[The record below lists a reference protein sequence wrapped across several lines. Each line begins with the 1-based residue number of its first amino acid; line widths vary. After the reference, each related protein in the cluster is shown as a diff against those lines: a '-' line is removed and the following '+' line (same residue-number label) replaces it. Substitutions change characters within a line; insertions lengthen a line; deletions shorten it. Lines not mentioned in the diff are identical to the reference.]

1 MNQRITSVVLFIFIL
16 LSGVYAQ
23 NDSANVKINTLYQQA
38 LQIKR
43 SNPSAALA
51 ILTDAESY
59 IIGTTKTAALVYKE
73 AAYLYLFSGNYKLAS
88 DKFNLAMQQA
98 QSLQDEIILAD
109 CFLGLGNI
117 ANATGNLQVAINHYL
132 QALKTFEKSHDVD
145 GLNSAYT
152 ALADLYNKQNNI
164 SKAIEF
170 NLKAV
175 SLLQDSKQKIRQVT
189 FYENIANLYIKQNQ
203 LQDAKDYYI
212 RALKLFVEMGNK
224 AGESMALK
232 NIGEVYLQMN
242 KYDSANFYFQR
253 SLKMARQFNAK
264 PLIASNLI
272 NLGNCYFK
280 QNVYELAEKSY
291 LEVIK
296 MASENNLSIE
306 LEKAYDGISIV
317 YAAINKQQSANNY
330 SNFNSVIKD
339 SLYNDST
346 FKKIADLQLQY
357 EVQAKKNQ
365 LELLE
370 KDKTIN
376 QLELLRERQIKIYL
390 QAIIALLF
398 LLIVGVIYFNILN
411 SRKNLILKQQNE
423 ELTQL
428 NNVKDRFFTIISHD
442 LRNNLATMR
451 LYFDS
456 IGKGLNTTDQTLIT
470 RQISESVENTIDLL
484 ENLLV
489 WASNEIKGVPLHIE
503 KLDMY
508 QLVEEN
514 INMLMVNAASKE
526 IILINDLDLDTF
538 AMGDKNTVNLVI
550 RNLLSNAVKFTPFGG
565 EVAVRYV
572 INGNELAIEVC
583 DNGIGISKEKMAYLF
598 TQHATSSTKGT
609 ANEKGTGLGLMLC
622 KEFIE
627 KNNGKI
633 WVESKEEN
641 GSCFTFTLPLV

>member
-1 MNQRITSVVLFIFIL
+1 MRITTLCFLLLFPLACAF
-16 LSGVYAQ
+16 AQ
-23 NDSANVKINTLYQQA
+23 NDSAGFRLNQLYQQA
-38 LQIKR
+38 LQVKR
-43 SNPSAALA
+43 NNPNLA
-51 ILTDAESY
+51 INILNEAEQYANSNA
-59 IIGTTKTAALVYKE
+59 KTAALVYKE
-73 AAYLYLFSGNYKLAS
+73 SAYLHLFAGNYKLAS
-88 DKFNLAMQQA
+88 EKFNLAMQQA
-98 QSLQDEIILAD
+98 QLLQDEIILAD

-132 QALKTFEKSHDVD
+132 QALKTFEKNNDID

-152 ALADLYNKQNNI
+152 ALAELYNKQNNL

-170 NLKAV
+170 NIKAV
-175 SLLQDSKQKIRQVT
+175 NLLQDNKQKIRQVSLI
-189 FYENIANLYIKQNQ
+189 ENIANLYLKQNQ
-203 LQDAKDYYI
+203 LPESRLYYFKALTMFKD
-212 RALKLFVEMGNK
+212 MGNK
-224 AGESMALK
+224 AGESITLK
-232 NIGEVYLQMN
+232 NIGEVYLAMDKN
-242 KYDSANFYFQR
+242 DSAIVYFQK
-253 SLKMARQFNAK
+253 SLKLARSFDAK

-272 NLGNCYFK
+272 NIGSCYFK
-280 QNVYELAEKSY
+280 KKSFELAEKSY

-296 MASENNLSIE
+296 LASENNLSIE
-306 LEKAYDGISIV
+306 LEKAYDGISLV
-317 YAAINKQQSANNY
+317 YSAINKQQTTNGFNNL
-330 SNFNSVIKD
+330 NSSIKD

-357 EVQAKKNQ
+357 EVQVKKNQ

-376 QLELLRERQIKIYL
+376 ELELLRERQIKLYL

-398 LLIVGVIYFNILN
+398 VLIIGTIYFNILN
-411 SRKNLILKQQNE
+411 SKKNLILKQQNE

-451 LYFDS
+451 LYFDV
-456 IGKGLNTTDQTLIT
+456 IGKGTNTADQSLIT

-489 WASNEIKGVPLHIE
+489 WASNEIKGIPLNIE
-503 KLDMY
+503 KLDLY
-508 QLVEEN
+508 QMVEEN
-514 INMLMVNAASKE
+514 INMLMANASNKE
-526 IILINDLDLDTF
+526 IILINELDFDTF
-538 AMGDKNTVNLVI
+538 ALGDKNTVNLVI

-565 EVAVRYV
+565 EILVKHAFKNNYL
-572 INGNELAIEVC
+572 EIEVC
-583 DNGIGISKEKMAYLF
+583 DNGIGISEEKQAYLF

-633 WVESKEEN
+633 WVQSKEQE
-641 GSCFTFTLPLV
+641 GTCFTFTLPVA